1 MASSMSVSFPASK
14 HLEVYLVDLSDV
26 DLSDAR
32 ADARTCA
39 ADTDARTPVHAA
51 LAAGNSV
58 LRQRAL
64 HHSQNA
70 SLGSA

>member
-14 HLEVYLVDLSDV
+14 HLEVYLVDLSD
-26 DLSDAR
+26 AR
-32 ADARTCA
+32 ADARTHA

-64 HHSQNA
+64 RHSQNA
-70 SLGSA
+70 PLGSV